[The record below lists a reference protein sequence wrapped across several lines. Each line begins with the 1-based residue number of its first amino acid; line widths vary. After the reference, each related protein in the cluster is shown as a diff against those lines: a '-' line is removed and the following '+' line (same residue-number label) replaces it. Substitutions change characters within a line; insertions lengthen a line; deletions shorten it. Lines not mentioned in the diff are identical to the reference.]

1 MKTIRKLLI
10 LCLLALPASAL
21 AFTVEVLDT
30 RLIHLP
36 GEPIIAK
43 RVQVWMSPCQP
54 INELEVFAQQEDMA
68 ADFRFEDLTLDGL
81 PDLLVPWAQGA
92 SNMYYTLY
100 PYDEGSGAFRSAPV
114 SSVLLCNHEVLRD
127 KGLIHTQESLG
138 LAGLLRQESLYAWQG
153 EDLAQV
159 RHLLCQE
166 DELRPGILRARVYEN
181 ARLVWE
187 KEIPLEDA
195 LAQDETADSLMR
207 EGEDIF
213 WQGYR

>member
-54 INELEVFAQQEDMA
+54 INELEVYAQQEDMA

-92 SNMYYTLY
+92 ANMYYTLY
-100 PYDEGSGAFRSAPV
+100 PYDEAAKAFVSTPV

-127 KGLIHTQESLG
+127 KGVLHTQESLG
-138 LAGLLRQESLYAWQG
+138 LAGLMRQESLYAWQG

-166 DELRPGILRARVYEN
+166 NELQPGILSARVYDN
-181 ARLVWE
+181 AQLVWE
-187 KEIPLEDA
+187 KEIPLEEA
-195 LAQDETADSLMR
+195 LEMEETAGSLMQ
-207 EGEDIF
+207 EAEDIF